1 MNGRDRLP
9 RERMRPSRMC
19 RSSSRVITV
28 RVRGAL
34 LPVFAMTCA
43 IRQAFVR
50 RRTLCQ
56 VYDHCPL
63 SGRPTAARLAAFIL
77 PSLGRSASATPP
89 LGHWCDI
96 LRTAAM
102 EVNASHC
109 DPRTDDVGTNKRS
122 IGALAV
128 DRCAFETR
136 DDGDCSAA
144 GRSLGALFGLFADCC
159 GFDGNNALDQP
170 RSRSSDAAIEPRRE
184 SSDGGGVSDP
194 MSSNSIFASFGI
206 SKLGASPFATVAAT
220 ASANLTSGCCHE
232 PR

>member
-1 MNGRDRLP
+1 MTASP
-9 RERMRPSRMC
+9 TP
-19 RSSSRVITV
+19 
-28 RVRGAL
+28 
-34 LPVFAMTCA
+34 TCA
-43 IRQAFVR
+43 MCSSVWSTVTPSTGSMNCCRGIGNRQ
-50 RRTLCQ
+50 TLSRHDGMCSA
-56 VYDHCPL
+56 PTL
-63 SGRPTAARLAAFIL
+63 TSG
-77 PSLGRSASATPP
+77 GRSASATPP

-136 DDGDCSAA
+136 DDGDCSAP
-144 GRSLGALFGLFADCC
+144 GRSLLFGLFADCC

-206 SKLGASPFATVAAT
+206 SKLGASPFATVATT
-220 ASANLTSGCCHE
+220 AWANLTSGCCQ
-232 PR
+232 